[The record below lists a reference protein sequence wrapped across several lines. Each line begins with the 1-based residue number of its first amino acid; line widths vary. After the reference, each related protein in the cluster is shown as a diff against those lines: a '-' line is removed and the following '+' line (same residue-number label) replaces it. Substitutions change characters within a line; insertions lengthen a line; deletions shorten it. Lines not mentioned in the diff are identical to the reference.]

1 MALVNRSL
9 AFYFLKNYCN
19 NLEIWDQEQGKG
31 KRRKGNFQMKK
42 TLQIHS

>member
-9 AFYFLKNYCN
+9 AFFFFFLSFCN
-19 NLEIWDQEQGKG
+19 NLEIWDQGQGKG
-31 KRRKGNFQMKK
+31 KRKGNFQMKK